1 MNVETLHL
9 IAQAGI
15 VAGVFTAMLAMG
27 LSVPFAEIVSSL
39 RDARTLLLAL
49 AANFVAV
56 PLLALL
62 IVRILPLDAEGRTA
76 LILLGATAGAPF
88 LPKLAEL
95 AKGYVPFSVGLMVML
110 MVVTVGYAPV
120 VLPYLLPDVDVSS
133 ADVAKSLLALMLLP
147 LALGLLL
154 RSRYASTAS
163 WALELQRVS
172 GAGLAI
178 GLGAGL
184 LVGWR
189 DLVGTL
195 GSWILIGAAL
205 LGLGAAAIGWLAAA
219 RAAPNRR
226 CVAALATGMRNFSA
240 ALLVA
245 GQDFGPATL
254 EMTMAATIALII
266 ALAVVAGE
274 FGRN

>member
-1 MNVETLHL
+1 MTIEALQL
-9 IAQAGI
+9 IARAGI

-27 LSVPFAEIVSSL
+27 LSVPFSQITASL

-49 AANFVAV
+49 VANFVAV
-56 PLLALL
+56 PLLALGL
-62 IVRILPLDAEGRTA
+62 VRVLPLDGEGRTA
-76 LILLGATAGAPF
+76 LILLGAAAGAPF

-95 AKGYVPFSVGLMVML
+95 ANGHVAFSVGLMVVF
-110 MVVTVGYAPV
+110 MVATVGYAPL
-120 VLPYLLPDVDVSS
+120 VLPFLLPDVDVSS
-133 ADVAKSLLALMLLP
+133 ADIAKSLLALMLLP

-154 RSRYASTAS
+154 RARYAKTAPWS
-163 WALELQRVS
+163 HELERVS
-172 GAGLAI
+172 GASLAI

-205 LGLGAAAIGWLAAA
+205 LGLGAAAIGWVAATG
-219 RAAPNRR
+219 AAPDRR
-226 CVAALATGMRNFSA
+226 RVAALGTGMRNFSA

-245 GQDFGPATL
+245 GQDFGPDTL
-254 EMTMAATIALII
+254 VMTMAATIALLVV
-266 ALAVVAGE
+266 LAVVAGE
-274 FGRN
+274 FGRT